1 MKKGIRFLAL
11 VAVLFLGVAHA
22 AVAED
27 VGFKLA
33 EPVLTGDI
41 CYDLRVNSFGFGPS
55 YTLGTFGKDQMFEFK
70 GMWAVFP
77 DEDIPNKLGAGVAVS
92 IGKALAAAGVQN
104 IPAWFNPSI
113 GVLGLIDVQDCPEFS
128 VGVYATLIKIPL

>member
-1 MKKGIRFLAL
+1 MKKGFAVLVL
-11 VAVLFLGVAHA
+11 VAVLFFGFAHA
-22 AVAED
+22 AIAED

-41 CYDLRVNSFGFGPS
+41 CYDLRASSLGFGPS

-77 DEDIPNKLGAGVAVS
+77 DENIPNKLGAGVAVS
-92 IGKALAAAGVQN
+92 ISKALAAAGVQN
-104 IPAWFNPSI
+104 IPTWFNTSI
-113 GVLGLIDVQDCPEFS
+113 GVLGLIDVQDSVEFS